1 MTSLPCLV
9 WDVFSLRVAL
19 ACLQTHILAF
29 KLGHFHTFP
38 TFCCAY
44 LHMFGVQVRCGWG
57 QFRMTGGE
65 WRPKPLPWNL
75 VGNKTQMPG
84 SILNFNLHK
93 GSSSEQ
99 KSYWSHMVHIST
111 AQAEGGFVEGLIN
124 IERSPSHFL
133 FEAGPVFRKRK
144 AKQISLYECL
154 MSQRLRWEL

>member
-1 MTSLPCLV
+1 MSADGHCMILSSMSYYIVQHCSFSYSFHAFALTTLFKNKFFLALSCLRCILI
-9 WDVFSLRVAL
+9 VFSLRVAL
-19 ACLQTHILAF
+19 ACLQMHILGL

-44 LHMFGVQVRCGWG
+44 LHMFGVPVRCCWG

-111 AQAEGGFVEGLIN
+111 AQAEEGFV
-124 IERSPSHFL
+124 
-133 FEAGPVFRKRK
+133 
-144 AKQISLYECL
+144 
-154 MSQRLRWEL
+154 